1 MTKQKLV
8 RPQMTAEARD
18 ILKSWD
24 GKTNSEKVKSA
35 NGFKNYTISLEAALN
50 NTDSLYKAKCEDVE
64 YLSAVKDSYIKELS
78 TIAGYLAISICINFV
93 AIGWVAWTKGWLS

>member
-24 GKTNSEKVKSA
+24 GESYSDKVRLMEVSYQFIINRGCDEIKRA
-35 NGFKNYTISLEAALN
+35 EEDRVCLM
-50 NTDSLYKAKCEDVE
+50 EDV
-64 YLSAVKDSYIKELS
+64 KTKTKELS
-78 TIAGYLAISICINFV
+78 TIAGYLAISICVNFV

>member
-8 RPQMTAEARD
+8 RPQMTTEARD

-24 GKTNSEKVKSA
+24 GESYSDKVNGA
-35 NGFKNYTISLEAALN
+35 NNYIRSLESALN
-50 NTDSLYKAKCEDVE
+50 NTDRLYKVKCEDVK
-64 YLSAVKDSYIKELS
+64 YLSDVKDSYIKELS

-93 AIGWVAWTKGWLS
+93 VIGWVAWTKGWLS